1 MDEKLTSAAV
11 EKTCSYFAVVN
22 NGTEEKPTV
31 RSEESRLSE
40 KKTEFNRTK
49 ALSKSQEKK
58 NKQKTTTKQTG
69 NAETTDAT
77 NEKELKNKEQ
87 SPTKGIQSNKYG
99 IKIWAGDLNP
109 RPISYGR
116 QHHKVW

>member
-1 MDEKLTSAAV
+1 MVQKKNQPLEARKAGYQRRKRNLT
-11 EKTCSYFAVVN
+11 EQ
-22 NGTEEKPTV
+22 
-31 RSEESRLSE
+31 
-40 KKTEFNRTK
+40 K